1 MYADGNMTLKLATLK
16 AELLP
21 ALPGQMFLRIS
32 YALSAELARMNSL
45 QNSLF
50 GPQITFV

>member
-1 MYADGNMTLKLATLK
+1 MYADGNMTLKVATLK
-16 AELLP
+16 AELLR
-21 ALPGQMFLRIS
+21 ALPGKMFLRIS